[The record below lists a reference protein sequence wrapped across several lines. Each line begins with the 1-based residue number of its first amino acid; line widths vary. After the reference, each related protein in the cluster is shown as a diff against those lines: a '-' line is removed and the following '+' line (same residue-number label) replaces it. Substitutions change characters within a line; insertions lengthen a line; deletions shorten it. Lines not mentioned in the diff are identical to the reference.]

1 MESVASSHH
10 GRQEPTSGPQQCRIE
25 PRRTRPRKSSL
36 PISECYKD
44 SEFQKKMEIDCGGKL
59 EGNDVLYN
67 VYIYNYMQSE
77 LTQYDTTSLTTPP
90 KTNMEPKNEGLED
103 AFSFKGEPS
112 QKVIFQVP
120 NPWILYI

>member
-36 PISECYKD
+36 PKKNPPFLEISECYKD

-59 EGNDVLYN
+59 EGNDVLYK
-67 VYIYNYMQSE
+67 YI
-77 LTQYDTTSLTTPP
+77 
-90 KTNMEPKNEGLED
+90 
-103 AFSFKGEPS
+103 
-112 QKVIFQVP
+112 
-120 NPWILYI
+120 